1 MQNLNAHA
9 NNLAHDVRSRLAL
22 GTAQFGLEYGVAN
35 RSGRVGRD
43 EIMRILALAAE
54 AGVDTL
60 DTAIAYG
67 ESETALGEAGMEGW
81 NIVTK
86 LPAVPEGVG
95 DLLSWVEEQVDASL
109 RRLRVRSLHGLLLH
123 QPEQLLARNGDRL
136 IAALEAVKK
145 SGRTRKIGVS
155 IYDPQQ
161 LDELLARM
169 NVDLVQAP
177 LNILDRRLVESG
189 WGERLNQAGVE
200 VHARSAFLQG
210 LLLMTERPGK
220 FRRWD
225 ALWAEWDGWLRQTG
239 LTPLEACLRYALSQR
254 SLDKVIV
261 GVDGVGQLQQILS
274 VSMGEMPPAP
284 SWSTPVSAELID
296 PSCWSNL

>member
-1 MQNLNAHA
+1 MQNLNAHT
-9 NNLAHDVRSRLAL
+9 NNLTYDVGSRLAL

-35 RSGRVGRD
+35 RFGRVGRD

-54 AGVDTL
+54 AGIDTL

-67 ESETALGEAGMEGW
+67 ESETALGEAGVEGW
-81 NIVTK
+81 NLVTK
-86 LPAVPEGVG
+86 LPAVPESVG

-123 QPEQLLARNGDRL
+123 RPEQLLARNGDRL

-161 LDELLARM
+161 LEELLVRM
-169 NVDLVQAP
+169 NLDLVQAP

-189 WGERLNQAGVE
+189 WGARLNQAGVE
-200 VHARSAFLQG
+200 VHTRSVFLQG
-210 LLLMTERPGK
+210 LLLMPERPDK

-239 LTPLEACLRYALSQR
+239 LTPLEACLRYALSQG
-254 SLDKVIV
+254 SFDKIIV
-261 GVDGVGQLQQILS
+261 GVDGAGQLRQILS
-274 VSMGEMPPAP
+274 ASKGEMPPAP
-284 SWSTPVSAELID
+284 PWRTSVPAELMD
-296 PSCWSNL
+296 PSCWPSL